1 MATPLGDT
9 DLDNILKN
17 LPSSTVYAKFD
28 KQDSLTEYSS
38 NCATF
43 ETQGD
48 EVKNLCEKFLSNIKN
63 LPNLN
68 NDKEKHDTY
77 SVYLSYWILDEI
89 RKIFLKNHK
98 NVNNDIVSKLAD
110 IGNVV
115 YHNFT
120 KKYLFYYYDFDLKKS
135 KEEKDLLDYF
145 QNYSSIIP
153 CYGDKC
159 KLYHKYVSYIKTLYN
174 EHKKDCLWFPCD
186 YFIHD
191 TKYDP
196 NYLLS
201 KIQDHIDTP
210 RVQDINV
217 VLPER
222 NEQPSYPN
230 PPESD
235 ISMVVKYMNC
245 AKVNDTSG
253 EIIRYICEDSAY
265 RQHTEKVVLGENV
278 KQGDY
283 RIYIKDA
290 IKEIGDKKCK
300 EIYDKSGK
308 FLGLNCNSKDIHEDS
323 ELVYLTRTKDV
334 VDSSQN
340 TGQEIVSNKRAEGSI
355 ESEELPSGIVML
367 PSNREVPDIGLEP
380 ESTVEQANSNSFT
393 PRDVSLFLEV
403 PERSRRAYTEE
414 LPAVCPPS
422 SGNGA
427 STCENALEIP
437 ISLLNGEEKDSMGP
451 SGRPRVTHTGRMNI
465 FDISEDKDNT
475 LNSYMMRAFITTA
488 LTLGIIGVSFVYYK
502 FTPLGSWLRKKVLK
516 KKEVNTCFDEESTE
530 SSSMYTLD
538 FLQEN
543 RRSDRIHM
551 AYHHM

>member
-120 KKYLFYYYDFDLKKS
+120 KKYLFYDYDFDLKKS

-393 PRDVSLFLEV
+393 PRD
-403 PERSRRAYTEE
+403 E